1 VSVDQSAGYQG
12 LADNEAAISANLDH
26 VLEGPALSALQI
38 SFIVFACVLGSAV
51 LGMLLRSVL
60 PEHHVNE
67 DSKYI
72 FKSGMGLLATLAAL
86 VLGLLIASAKSS
98 FDSKQDEIKEGAAKI
113 ILLDRT
119 LRHYGP
125 EADPARAVLR
135 RLTAAQ
141 TDLTWIEN
149 RVQVGVPSRGPLA
162 GIEEVQERLR
172 ALVPASDAQR
182 WLQTRALQLSSE
194 LAQMR
199 WLLIDQQGSS
209 IPTPFLVA
217 LVYWL
222 AVIFGSIGLFAPRH
236 GTVYAVIFASALSV
250 SSAIFLILQLDRPF
264 EGLMAMSDAPLRDA
278 IAELNL

>member
-1 VSVDQSAGYQG
+1 VP
-12 LADNEAAISANLDH
+12 
-26 VLEGPALSALQI
+26 EGQALSALLI
-38 SFIVFACVLGSAV
+38 SIIVFACVLGSAL

-72 FKSGMGLLATLAAL
+72 VKTGMGLLATLAAL

-98 FDSKQDEIKEGAAKI
+98 FDSKQDEIKDGAAKI

-149 RVQVGVPSRGPLA
+149 SVQIGVPSAGPLA

-172 ALVPASDAQR
+172 ALVPSSDAQR
-182 WLQTRALQLSSE
+182 WLQSRALQLSSE

-199 WLLIDQQGSS
+199 WLLIDQHGGS

-217 LVYWL
+217 LVFWL

-236 GTVYAVIFASALSV
+236 GTVYAVIFACALSV
-250 SSAIFLILQLDRPF
+250 SSAIFLILELDRPF

-278 IAELNL
+278 IVELNR

>member
-1 VSVDQSAGYQG
+1 M
-12 LADNEAAISANLDH
+12 
-26 VLEGPALSALQI
+26 SALLI

-51 LGMLLRSVL
+51 LGMFERSVL
-60 PEHHVNE
+60 PQHHVNE

-113 ILLDRT
+113 MLLDRT

-149 RVQVGVPSRGPLA
+149 SVQVGVPSAGPLA
-162 GIEEVQERLR
+162 GIEEVQVKLG
-172 ALVPASDAQR
+172 ALAPDSDAQR
-182 WLQTRALQLSSE
+182 WLQTRALQLSGE

-199 WLLIDQQGSS
+199 WLLIDQHGNS

-217 LVYWL
+217 LVFWL
-222 AVIFGSIGLFAPRH
+222 AVIFASIGLFAPRH
-236 GTVYAVIFASALSV
+236 ATVYAVIFASALSV

-264 EGLMAMSDAPLRDA
+264 EGLMAMSDAPLREA
-278 IAELNL
+278 IAELNR

>member
-1 VSVDQSAGYQG
+1 
-12 LADNEAAISANLDH
+12 
-26 VLEGPALSALQI
+26 LSALVI
-38 SFIVFACVLGSAV
+38 SLIIFACVLGSAV
-51 LGMLLRSVL
+51 LGMYLRSVL
-60 PEHHVNE
+60 PGHHVNE

-72 FKSGMGLLATLAAL
+72 FKLGMGLLATLAAL

-98 FDSKQDEIKEGAAKI
+98 FDMKENDIKEGAAKI

-125 EADPARAVLR
+125 EANQARAILR

-141 TDLTWIEN
+141 RDRTWIDN
-149 RVQVGVPSRGPLA
+149 SVQRGVPWGGPLA

-172 ALVPASDAQR
+172 AFVPANEAQR

-199 WLLIDQQGSS
+199 WLLIDQHGSS

-217 LVYWL
+217 LAFWL

-236 GTVYAVIFASALSV
+236 TTVYAVILACALSV
-250 SSAIFLILQLDRPF
+250 SSAIFLILELDRSF
-264 EGLMAMSDAPLRDA
+264 EGLLAMSDAPLRDA
-278 IAELNL
+278 IAELNR

>member
-1 VSVDQSAGYQG
+1 
-12 LADNEAAISANLDH
+12 
-26 VLEGPALSALQI
+26 LSALQI
-38 SFIVFACVLGSAV
+38 SFIVFDCVLGSAV

-72 FKSGMGLLATLAAL
+72 VKSGMGLLATLAAL

-125 EADPARAVLR
+125 EADPARTVLR

-141 TDLTWIEN
+141 T
-149 RVQVGVPSRGPLA
+149 V
-162 GIEEVQERLR
+162 
-172 ALVPASDAQR
+172 
-182 WLQTRALQLSSE
+182 
-194 LAQMR
+194 
-199 WLLIDQQGSS
+199 
-209 IPTPFLVA
+209 F
-217 LVYWL
+217 WL

-236 GTVYAVIFASALSV
+236 GIVYAVIFASALSV

-278 IAELNL
+278 IAELNR